1 MNRERDNFVQKME
14 DDEQGALEEYGVQL
28 DKEGQPI
35 IELGSTIELLC
46 DGENKDA
53 VDEMVTQF

>member
-1 MNRERDNFVQKME
+1 ME
-14 DDEQGALEEYGVQL
+14 EDEQGALEEYGVPIG
-28 DKEGQPI
+28 DDGQPV

>member
-1 MNRERDNFVQKME
+1 ME